1 MVVEQR
7 YEIGSAGLFP
17 IFIPMSGGKG
27 PLLDL
32 MLRLSGQEW
41 NEPGENLAPYYERL
55 LSRAERQIQMVST
68 DLGSRSQLIEQ
79 GKLPFILAEKLHQG
93 VQLEYAFNKKGVS
106 TAAEAETAINQD
118 NPALVVLKTRFPNLV
133 RFFWLQGQPTM
144 DFTVVDAKHILIEC
158 VKPVRVE
165 NPAIM
170 IKNDSGLAG
179 ILNSRFYQTTRDYCE
194 ELLK

>member
-7 YEIGSAGLFP
+7 YEIGSADFFP
-17 IFIPMSGGKG
+17 ILSPVRGHW
-27 PLLDL
+27 LLDIL
-32 MLRLSGQEW
+32 LHLAGEEW
-41 NEPGENLAPYYERL
+41 SEPGEDLSPYYERL
-55 LSRAERQIQMVST
+55 MLRAEAQIQMVST
-68 DLGSRSQLIEQ
+68 DLDSRSQLIEQ

-93 VQLEYAFNKKGVS
+93 VQLEYAFNKRGVS